1 MAQAVT
7 VLGSWHGESV
17 RVGDVIEAMEGL
29 RRAERRTATR
39 TSVLTLVIV
48 AADADDRT
56 RAEAALE
63 GLGARHPVRTIML
76 VPFDL
81 DGPARLCD
89 SDVELVGSTVGG
101 HDVWSERVVL
111 KACGPI
117 TQHLDSL
124 IEPLTLPD
132 LPVAVW
138 FVSDLPARTE
148 PLLNT
153 ADALLV
159 DSRRVGNVSAF
170 PAIVE
175 LARLHPVVDLSWARL
190 EPWRELLAGL
200 FEGHHFRPFVRG
212 VEHVTVAGKEG
223 PRHLLAG
230 WLASKLGLPR
240 AAFHLEDAV
249 HVRLGERLV
258 HAMAAV
264 EGGPSHKDVLP
275 LPDVSLPWSLA
286 DALIHLDHDRT
297 YLQALRGALS
307 FAIPAPAA
315 S

>member
-1 MAQAVT
+1 
-7 VLGSWHGESV
+7 
-17 RVGDVIEAMEGL
+17 
-29 RRAERRTATR
+29 
-39 TSVLTLVIV
+39 
-48 AADADDRT
+48 
-56 RAEAALE
+56 
-63 GLGARHPVRTIML
+63 
-76 VPFDL
+76 
-81 DGPARLCD
+81 
-89 SDVELVGSTVGG
+89 
-101 HDVWSERVVL
+101 
-111 KACGPI
+111 
-117 TQHLDSL
+117 
-124 IEPLTLPD
+124 
-132 LPVAVW
+132 
-138 FVSDLPARTE
+138 
-148 PLLNT
+148 
-153 ADALLV
+153 
-159 DSRRVGNVSAF
+159 VGNVSAF

-249 HVRLGERLV
+249 HVRLELLAARPDGTRARFAVSRAMGERLV